1 MTANSSHYAHVTEIA
16 TIVPVSVW
24 SYPDIS
30 KNTIS
35 PSQSIST
42 YADVQQILVSNLSIG
57 FFPEILFG
65 SNHNKKNQ
73 FVRSDPYINMV
84 SILLH
89 NTSGI

>member
-16 TIVPVSVW
+16 TIVPVSIW
-24 SYPDIS
+24 PSPDIS

-57 FFPEILFG
+57 LFPEILFG
-65 SNHNKKNQ
+65 FRLIKNQ
-73 FVRSDPYINMV
+73 FVRTDPYINMV